1 MEIPHIFNVVIL
13 VNFWRE
19 VLCVKQIKYNFW
31 RENSKSFIYFM
42 WLIEFDLEKTLIISG
57 FRLNLASSLLEM
69 HLVPDLVVLTVF
81 AFGYRF

>member
-1 MEIPHIFNVVIL
+1 
-13 VNFWRE
+13 
-19 VLCVKQIKYNFW
+19 
-31 RENSKSFIYFM
+31 M

-69 HLVPDLVVLTVF
+69 DLVPDLVVLTVF